1 METGAPPVLPRR
13 LRSLGGAGQESGLPL
28 CRSWTAP
35 KLRRMIE
42 LRQLPLLFATAFA
55 AGFVDAVA
63 GGGGLIT
70 VPVLLNLGL
79 DPRLALGTNKL
90 QAVFGS
96 GSAAWH
102 YSRAGA
108 VALRD
113 CGRGFLT
120 TFIGAALGT
129 LLVQQAS
136 RDFLLHVI
144 PLLLLV
150 VAAIMVF
157 KPKLGDADRHP
168 RMDRSAFD
176 LGFGLLL
183 GGYDGFFGPGTGTFW
198 AMAYM
203 VGLGFNLTKATGH
216 TKVMNFAS
224 NLSSLLVF
232 AWAGQVLLVPGL
244 VMGAGQWLGARA
256 GAGMVIRHGTR
267 FIRPVFL
274 VVVLA
279 LTAKLLFAAYV
290 R

>member
-1 METGAPPVLPRR
+1 
-13 LRSLGGAGQESGLPL
+13 
-28 CRSWTAP
+28 
-35 KLRRMIE
+35 MIE
-42 LRQLPLLFATAFA
+42 LWQLPLLFAAAFA
-55 AGFVDAVA
+55 AGFVDSVA

-70 VPVLLNLGL
+70 VPVLLSLGL
-79 DPRLALGTNKL
+79 DPRQALGTNKL

-96 GSAAWH
+96 GSATWH
-102 YSRAGA
+102 YSRAGT
-108 VALRD
+108 VELRD

-136 RDFLLHVI
+136 RDFLLHAI
-144 PLLLLV
+144 PLLLLA
-150 VAAIMVF
+150 VAAVVLF
-157 KPKLGDADRHP
+157 KPQLGLADLHP
-168 RMDRSAFD
+168 RMDRRVFD

-198 AMAYM
+198 ALAYM
-203 VGLGFNLTKATGH
+203 VGLCFNLTKATGH

-232 AWAGQVLLVPGL
+232 AVAGQVLVVPGL

-256 GAGMVIRHGTR
+256 GSGMVIRHGAR

-274 VVVLA
+274 TVVVA
-279 LTAKLLFAAYV
+279 LTAKLLFDAYV

>member
-1 METGAPPVLPRR
+1 MGRLVSNFRR
-13 LRSLGGAGQESGLPL
+13 V
-28 CRSWTAP
+28 
-35 KLRRMIE
+35 IE
-42 LRQLPLLFATAFA
+42 LGQFPLLFAVAFA
-55 AGFVDAVA
+55 AGFVDSVA

-70 VPVLLNLGL
+70 VPVLLSLGL

-102 YSRAGA
+102 YARAG
-108 VALRD
+108 VVSLRD
-113 CGRGFLT
+113 CRRGCLI
-120 TFIGAALGT
+120 TFGGAALGT
-129 LLVQQAS
+129 LLVQQVS
-136 RDFLLHVI
+136 RDFLLHTI
-144 PLLLLV
+144 PILLLA
-150 VAAIMVF
+150 VAAVLLF
-157 KPKLGDADRHP
+157 KPKMGVADQPP
-168 RMDRSAFD
+168 RMGRGAFD

-198 AMAYM
+198 AMAFM
-203 VGLGFNLTKATGH
+203 LGLGFNLTKATGH

-232 AWAGQVLLVPGL
+232 LVAGQVLFVPGL

-256 GAGMVIRHGTR
+256 GSGMVIRNGAR

-274 VVVLA
+274 AVVLA
-279 LTAKLLFAAYV
+279 LTAKLLFDAYG